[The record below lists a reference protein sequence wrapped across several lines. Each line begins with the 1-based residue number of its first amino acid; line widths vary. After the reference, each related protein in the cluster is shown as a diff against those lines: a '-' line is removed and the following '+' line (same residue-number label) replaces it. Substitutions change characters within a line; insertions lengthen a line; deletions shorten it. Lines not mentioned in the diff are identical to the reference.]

1 MSYTV
6 RLSTCGNIDKGQNP
20 YEPMYGVPSYTLKC
34 QTIDECI
41 KEVREYI
48 EYYYIGGGNWTGG
61 QVYDDNGNL
70 IGRIYYNGRFI
81 QQND

>member
-61 QVYDDNGNL
+61 QVYYDNGNL

>member
-1 MSYTV
+1 M
-6 RLSTCGNIDKGQNP
+6 
-20 YEPMYGVPSYTLKC
+20 
-34 QTIDECI
+34 
-41 KEVREYI
+41 REYI
-48 EYYYIGGGNWTGG
+48 EYYYIGGGNWTGE